1 MRDDPL
7 VIDLVTRATAG
18 DQGAWNEI
26 VERYT
31 QLVWSICGR
40 YRLSRDDIDDVG
52 QSVWLLLVENIGRL
66 REPAA
71 LPGWLARTTQHE
83 CLRALR
89 AAQRQDRAGL
99 PPEDQMP
106 QDADAVMVEQEI
118 LVAERHATLRAALA
132 ELPRPCRELLSM
144 LVSDQSHHY
153 EDISAALGVPVGSIG
168 PRRARCLERLR
179 RSAHLAAIA
188 DGDPEGI
195 EQTGGGR

>member
-1 MRDDPL
+1 
-7 VIDLVTRATAG
+7 
-18 DQGAWNEI
+18 
-26 VERYT
+26 
-31 QLVWSICGR
+31 
-40 YRLSRDDIDDVG
+40 
-52 QSVWLLLVENIGRL
+52 
-66 REPAA
+66 
-71 LPGWLARTTQHE
+71 
-83 CLRALR
+83 
-89 AAQRQDRAGL
+89 
-99 PPEDQMP
+99 MP